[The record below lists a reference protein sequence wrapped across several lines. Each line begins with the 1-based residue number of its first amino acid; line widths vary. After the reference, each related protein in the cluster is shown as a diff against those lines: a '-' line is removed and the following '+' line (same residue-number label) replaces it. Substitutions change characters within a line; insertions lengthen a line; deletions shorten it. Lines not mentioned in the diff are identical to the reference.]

1 MYEINKKQKHP
12 TATVISQVH
21 IFVDTSQIFMLSISY
36 LEWKNEML
44 NKSYSLIITFKIDN
58 NKNQF
63 LAQSPVKIMSQN
75 NVAI

>member
-12 TATVISQVH
+12 TVISQVH
-21 IFVDTSQIFMLSISY
+21 IFVDTSQIFMSSISKLSY

-44 NKSYSLIITFKIDN
+44 KKSYSFITTFKIDN

-63 LAQSPVKIMSQN
+63 LDQSPVKIMSQK
-75 NVAI
+75 